1 MFFYSDH
8 MTLISS
14 IEAIGASFAVFEFE
28 PESLTF
34 DLISCNSRY
43 EDLTGCSMNNI
54 IGHSLVSIF
63 PRYIHSPLEKLFIR
77 CEKER
82 IAFETEIFV
91 DYKEHEKFW
100 RTIVSPI
107 DNVDNKKFRIIQT
120 CVEITEKKILE
131 RKLSLSMKRFKAVVN
146 NSYDGMITIDEKKNI
161 KLFNQAAQSMFGY
174 SLPEIIGKPLDNL
187 IPKKYRA
194 KHSDYVEGFK
204 TSHVDSRPMQTR
216 SAVQGLRKDGSNF
229 PIEVTISKIRIEDNI
244 EFTAVIRD
252 ISEKNKLLEE
262 LLLSSSKDS
271 LTNLNNRRA
280 FTKYLDVE
288 ITRAK
293 RFMRGFSLM
302 MLDIDHFKLINDKFG
317 HSCGDAALV
326 AFSNTLTNSIR
337 EIDTACRW
345 GGEEFLILLPEIS
358 KTSALT
364 VAEKIRQNVEDMETH
379 YKGDKIKFTV
389 SIGLDYF
396 SGDDVEINTII
407 NKVDK
412 CLYKAKNTGR
422 NKISTKP

>member
-1 MFFYSDH
+1 
-8 MTLISS
+8 
-14 IEAIGASFAVFEFE
+14 
-28 PESLTF
+28 
-34 DLISCNSRY
+34 
-43 EDLTGCSMNNI
+43 
-54 IGHSLVSIF
+54 
-63 PRYIHSPLEKLFIR
+63 
-77 CEKER
+77 
-82 IAFETEIFV
+82 
-91 DYKEHEKFW
+91 
-100 RTIVSPI
+100 
-107 DNVDNKKFRIIQT
+107 
-120 CVEITEKKILE
+120 
-131 RKLSLSMKRFKAVVN
+131 
-146 NSYDGMITIDEKKNI
+146 
-161 KLFNQAAQSMFGY
+161 
-174 SLPEIIGKPLDNL
+174 
-187 IPKKYRA
+187 
-194 KHSDYVEGFK
+194 
-204 TSHVDSRPMQTR
+204 
-216 SAVQGLRKDGSNF
+216 
-229 PIEVTISKIRIEDNI
+229 
-244 EFTAVIRD
+244 
-252 ISEKNKLLEE
+252 
-262 LLLSSSKDS
+262 
-271 LTNLNNRRA
+271 
-280 FTKYLDVE
+280 
-288 ITRAK
+288 
-293 RFMRGFSLM
+293 M